1 MSISD
6 PIADYL
12 TIIRNGLKAKFNY
25 VDIPASNIK
34 RQISRLLLG
43 QGFIKKFIVIEDGK
57 QGIIRIWLRYNKDG
71 DPAISVLKR
80 VSTPGR
86 RMYVD
91 SDNLPRVKNNL
102 GIAVLTTSKGVMTAR
117 EAHRNNI
124 GGEVL
129 CYVW

>member
-86 RMYVD
+86 RTYVD
-91 SDNLPRVKNNL
+91 SGNLPRVKNNL